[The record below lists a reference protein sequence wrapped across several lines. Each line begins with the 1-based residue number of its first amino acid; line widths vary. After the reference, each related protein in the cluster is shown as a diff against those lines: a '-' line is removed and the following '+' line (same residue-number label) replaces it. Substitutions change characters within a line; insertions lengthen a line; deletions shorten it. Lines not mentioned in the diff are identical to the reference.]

1 MGRVPGPCELE
12 TFDTD
17 QRNDLYAIM
26 LHDEGNKIRKGPGDV
41 GRLLGLDADRR
52 VAGVAG
58 LGFLR
63 R

>member
-1 MGRVPGPCELE
+1 VNWGPFE

-17 QRNDLYAIM
+17 QRNGLYAIM
-26 LHDEGNKIRKGPGDV
+26 LHAEGNKIRKGPGDA
-41 GRLLGLDADRR
+41 GRFLGLDADRR
-52 VAGVAG
+52 VARVAG